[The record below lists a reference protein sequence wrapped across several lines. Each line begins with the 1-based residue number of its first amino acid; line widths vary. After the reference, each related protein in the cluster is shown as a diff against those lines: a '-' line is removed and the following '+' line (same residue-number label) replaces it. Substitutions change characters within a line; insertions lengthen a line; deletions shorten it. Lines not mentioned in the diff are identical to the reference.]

1 MAEPL
6 SQLPAGESA
15 LRAEIA
21 RQQKVIEAL
30 VKHAERSASGR
41 GSEFYQFQTTVL
53 LDDQVRH
60 RTRALEAALHEN
72 EKITRALR
80 ESDARFRGVVN
91 QPLVGIVIVEEGRFI
106 YANPKFG
113 ELFGYSTDELR
124 ALGPLDVVVPDDR
137 PRVAEALRQRMAG
150 EVARVEYVLRGLRK
164 DGSLVDLQVYGGTM
178 DLDGKRVLISFAMDI
193 TERVRIEREVQC
205 LNERLREQS
214 LHDALTGLYNRHYME
229 EALARELTLVQRR
242 PHPVSLIMGDLD
254 HFKAVN
260 DRHGHLAGDE
270 VLRTFG
276 ALMMRH
282 ARGSDIY
289 CRYGGEEFLLVL
301 PGMTEDAA
309 RARAEHLRAQIEAA
323 LITFGGTGIAVTASF
338 GVATAPGHGRT
349 GDALIAAADQALY
362 AAKAGGRNQV
372 RGYSSLLESEQGH
385 EPPASQALHGR

>member
-1 MAEPL
+1 MAEPP
-6 SQLPAGESA
+6 LPVGEAA
-15 LRAEIA
+15 LQAEIA

-53 LDDQVRH
+53 LEDQVRR
-60 RTRALEAALHEN
+60 RTRELEAALHEN

-80 ESDARFRGVVN
+80 ESEARFRGVVS
-91 QPLVGIVIVEEGRFI
+91 QPLVGVVIVEAGRFT

-113 ELFGYSTDELR
+113 ELFGYSADELR
-124 ALGPLDVVVPDDR
+124 TLGPLDVVAPDHR
-137 PRVAEALRQRMAG
+137 PRVAEALRQHLAG
-150 EVARVEYVLRGLRK
+150 EVERVEYVLHGLRK
-164 DGSLVDLQVYGGTM
+164 DGTLVDLQVYGGTM
-178 DLDGKRVLISFAMDI
+178 DLGGKRVLISFAMDI
-193 TERVRIEREVQC
+193 TERVRAEREVLR

-214 LHDALTGLYNRHYME
+214 LRDPLTGLYNRRYLE
-229 EALARELTLVQRR
+229 EALGRELSLAQRR
-242 PHPVSLIMGDLD
+242 PQPISLIMGDLD

-270 VLRTFG
+270 VLRAFG
-276 ALMMRH
+276 ALMVRH

-309 RARAEHLRAQIEAA
+309 CARAEHLRAQIAA
-323 LITFGGTGIAVTASF
+323 APITFGGADIAVTASF

-349 GDALIAAADQALY
+349 GNALIAAADQALY
-362 AAKAGGRNQV
+362 AAKAAGRNQV
-372 RGYSSLLESEQGH
+372 KGYTSLLAG
-385 EPPASQALHGR
+385 